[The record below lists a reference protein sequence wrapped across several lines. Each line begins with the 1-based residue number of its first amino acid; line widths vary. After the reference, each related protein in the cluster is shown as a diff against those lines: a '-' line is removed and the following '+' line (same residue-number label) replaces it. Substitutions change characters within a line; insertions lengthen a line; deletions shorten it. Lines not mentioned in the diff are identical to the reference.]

1 MLNNCGEAFNLY
13 LPSTLKK
20 LVTTWTI
27 NCKIFFGS
35 IVFSRVWSSAGIG
48 HQKAIL
54 IFIKDLLEDE
64 QGLSMGGMLVLLKYL
79 FYPLFILNNGM
90 NSISKSL
97 TVLTRPNYWSFSHM
111 HIYFGG
117 TSFLQ
122 VFRLFWSMKWRG
134 PWSSANTEKDKG
146 QNPKE
151 GPKTMLIRSPFMHIH
166 PPREPK
172 GPSPWRWDQDLHD

>member
-1 MLNNCGEAFNLY
+1 
-13 LPSTLKK
+13 
-20 LVTTWTI
+20 
-27 NCKIFFGS
+27 
-35 IVFSRVWSSAGIG
+35 
-48 HQKAIL
+48 
-54 IFIKDLLEDE
+54 
-64 QGLSMGGMLVLLKYL
+64 MGGMLALLKYP
-79 FYPLFILNNGM
+79 FYPLFILDNGM

-97 TVLTRPNYWSFSHM
+97 TVLTRPNYSSFSHM

-151 GPKTMLIRSPFMHIH
+151 GPKPMLIRSPFMHIH

-172 GPSPWRWDQDLHD
+172 GPSPWRWDQDTSGLSKANEDLRKDSLSYPFVEDISKIMMSKRVQSWRT